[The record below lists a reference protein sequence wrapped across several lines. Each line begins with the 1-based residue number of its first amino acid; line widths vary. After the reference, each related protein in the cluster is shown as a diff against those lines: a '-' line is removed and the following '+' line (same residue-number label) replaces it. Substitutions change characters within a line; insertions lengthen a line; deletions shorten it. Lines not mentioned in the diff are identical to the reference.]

1 MVMMIMMTI
10 SILNYYIN
18 NSIYLVLKN
27 GIIITIIIIVNYD
40 GNYKQ

>member
-27 GIIITIIIIVNYD
+27 GIIITIIIVNYD